1 MAEFI
6 HTDRV
11 QDTVFDV
18 DAEQLAGVYASAGLD
33 AAGGI
38 GEQEQVVNELEAI
51 VGEVL
56 SLDSRLQQIFASV
69 LIAAE
74 EKTSMLDRLF
84 GGKVSTTTLNLLKV
98 MARHKRLNLLRDVAK
113 VSRKLWQ
120 DRSGRIP
127 VELETANP
135 LDATLEKEILV
146 AFGDVLGADPI
157 VTQRVNP
164 DLIAGFVIRVG
175 DRVYDGSIQ
184 TRLEQMRLN
193 MIERAVDAIQRNPRQ
208 FVDKSTVL
216 DKTTA

>member
-1 MAEFI
+1 MSEFI
-6 HTDRV
+6 HTDKAR
-11 QDTVFDV
+11 DAVFDV
-18 DAEQLAGVYASAGLD
+18 DAERLAGVYASAGLN

-56 SLDSRLQQIFASV
+56 SLDSRLQQILASV

-74 EKTSMLDRLF
+74 EKVAMLDRMF

-113 VSRKLWQ
+113 VSRTLWQ
-120 DRSGRIP
+120 ERSGRIP
-127 VELETANP
+127 VALETANE

-157 VTQRVNP
+157 VSQRVNP

-175 DRVYDGSIQ
+175 DRVYDGSVR
-184 TRLEQMRLN
+184 TRLEKMRVN

-208 FVDKSTVL
+208 FF

>member
-11 QDTVFDV
+11 RDTVFDV
-18 DAEQLAGVYASAGLD
+18 DAERLARVYAAAGLD

-38 GEQEQVVNELEAI
+38 GEQELVVDELEAI
-51 VGEVL
+51 VREVL
-56 SLDSRLQQIFASV
+56 SLDSRMQQILASV
-69 LIAAE
+69 LITAE
-74 EKTSMLDRLF
+74 EKASMLDRLF

-120 DRSGRIP
+120 DRAGRIP

-135 LDATLEKEILV
+135 LDAALEKEILV

-164 DLIAGFVIRVG
+164 DLIAGFVVRVG
-175 DRVYDGSIQ
+175 DRVYDGSVR
-184 TRLEQMRLN
+184 TRLEKMRLN
-193 MIERAVDAIQRNPRQ
+193 MIDRAVDAIQRNPRQ
-208 FVDKSTVL
+208 FL
-216 DKTTA
+216 DKTMA

>member
-11 QDTVFDV
+11 RDTVFDV
-18 DAEQLAGVYASAGLD
+18 DAERLAGVYASAGLD

-56 SLDSRLQQIFASV
+56 SLDSRLQQILASV

-74 EKTSMLDRLF
+74 EKVSMLDRLF
-84 GGKVSTTTLNLLKV
+84 GGKVSKTTLNLLKV

-135 LDATLEKEILV
+135 LDAALEKEILV

-193 MIERAVDAIQRNPRQ
+193 MIDRAVDAIQRNPRQ
-208 FVDKSTVL
+208 FL

>member
-11 QDTVFDV
+11 RDTVFDV
-18 DAEQLAGVYASAGLD
+18 DAERLAGVYASAGLD

-56 SLDSRLQQIFASV
+56 SLDSRLQQILASV

-127 VELETANP
+127 VELETANQ
-135 LDATLEKEILV
+135 LDAALEKEILV

-193 MIERAVDAIQRNPRQ
+193 MIERAVDAIQRSPRQ
-208 FVDKSTVL
+208 FF